1 MNDVHH
7 GCTALNPECLRQ
19 WPLPMPEHEGDKE
32 QRGRLLV
39 IAGAREMPGT
49 VMLAAEAAFRAGAG
63 KVTIATC
70 ASIASGVALAIP
82 EARVIA
88 LPETSAGDIRGD
100 AADAF
105 ADLGRPDAV
114 LIGPGMQ
121 DEDETHRLTDAVGS
135 MFSDVPFVLDANAMG
150 VVTRKDHGF
159 TDRALVTPHAGE
171 MAHLRGCDKSQVLAD
186 PWTMARDASRQWRTL
201 VALKGAITYIATTE
215 GTVWRHDAGNI
226 GLAASGSGDVLA
238 GIIAGLAA
246 RGAPLEQAAAWG
258 VSLHAR
264 AGERLAEHYGLMGYL
279 ARELG
284 AEVPALMQAL
294 RPKPAGASLA
304 R

>member
-1 MNDVHH
+1 
-7 GCTALNPECLRQ
+7 
-19 WPLPMPEHEGDKE
+19 MPEHEGDKE
-32 QRGRLLV
+32 QRGHLLV
-39 IAGAREMPGT
+39 IAGAREMPGA

-70 ASIASGVALAIP
+70 ASIAGGVALAIP

-88 LPETSAGDIRGD
+88 LLETSRGEMRGD
-100 AADAF
+100 AADAIVQ
-105 ADLGRPDAV
+105 LGKPDAV

-121 DEDETHRLTDAVGS
+121 GEDETRRMTEAVGS
-135 MFSDVPFVLDANAMG
+135 IFPDVAFVLDAKAMG
-150 VVTRKDHGF
+150 VVTQPAHGF
-159 TDRALVTPHAGE
+159 ADRALVTPHAGE
-171 MAHLRGCDKSQVLAD
+171 MAHLRHCDKSEVQGD
-186 PWTMARDASRQWRTL
+186 PWTAARDASRRWRTL
-201 VALKGAITYIATTE
+201 VALKGAVTYIATTE

-238 GIIAGLAA
+238 GIIAGLTA

-264 AGERLAEHYGLMGYL
+264 AGERLSEKYGLMGYL
-279 ARELG
+279 ARDLA

-294 RPKPAGASLA
+294 RPKPGGASLA
-304 R
+304 G